1 MVMSIETRTS
11 SSALQ
16 SGSSG
21 NDTITG
27 GAGADQLFGQGG
39 DDTLIGRGGAD
50 LLFGGDGNDRLAGDT
65 GNDQM
70 FGGAGD
76 DRMVWNSGDGSDIVE
91 GGSDIDTVEIIGGK
105 AGEQF
110 AVTANGERVRFDR
123 VDVAGSSLDIGT
135 TEKLEI
141 HAGGGNDRISA
152 VGNLAALIELTFDG
166 GDGHDTVLGGNGND
180 LLFGGNGN
188 DFVDGNQGAD
198 QVWLGAGNDVFSWD
212 PGDGSDVVEGGA
224 GEDSVILNGSAGAET
239 IDLSANSE
247 RLRLTRDLGNIA
259 MDVND
264 VETVQIVA
272 RDNTDKIFIHDLSG
286 TDAKLVAVDLVGNIG
301 TGGDGQVDMVL
312 AQGTTSSDAI
322 TVTALNGQ
330 VAVQGLFAQVTVDH
344 AEATDKLVVG
354 GFDGDDT
361 IDASTL
367 AVGTVSLLLSGDGGD
382 DVVLGSAGA
391 DQVIGGVGGDALFG
405 NDGDDIIAGG
415 VGDDLLAGG
424 AGSDTFRLTTVLDG
438 HDIII
443 DFDGDAAGGQDVYD
457 LSEFFLG
464 SGVPPEERVNR
475 VQISDQGSSVNVYI
489 DANNVAADGFEFL
502 AATLQTSDAI
512 TLGQDVIVGTI

>member
-1 MVMSIETRTS
+1 MSIDSRIS
-11 SSALQ
+11 NAALQ
-16 SGSSG
+16 SGGGG

-27 GAGADQLFGQGG
+27 GSGADQLFGQSG

-50 LLFGGDGNDRLAGDT
+50 LLFGGDGNDWMAGGT

-76 DRMVWNSGDGSDIVE
+76 DRMVWNSGDGSDVVE
-91 GGSDIDTVEIIGGK
+91 GGSDIDTVEVIGGK
-105 AGEQF
+105 AGEVF

-123 VDVAGSSLDIGT
+123 VDAMSSSLDMGT
-135 TEKLEI
+135 TEKLVI
-141 HAGGGNDRISA
+141 NAGGGNDQISA
-152 VGNLAALIELTFDG
+152 VDNLAALIELTFDG

-180 LLFGGNGN
+180 HLFGGTGN

-198 QVWLGAGNDVFSWD
+198 QAWLGTGNDVFSWD
-212 PGDGSDVVEGGA
+212 PGDSSDVVEGGA
-224 GEDSVILNGSAGAET
+224 DEDAVILNGSAGAET
-239 IDLSANSE
+239 IDLSANGD
-247 RLRLTRDLGNIA
+247 RLRLTRDLGSIV

-264 VETVQIVA
+264 VETVHIVA
-272 RDNTDKIFIHDLSG
+272 RNNTDNIFIHDLSG
-286 TDAKLVAVDLVGNIG
+286 TDAKLVAVDLVGNTG
-301 TGGDGQVDMVL
+301 TVGDGQVDMVL
-312 AQGTTSSDAI
+312 AQGTTSSDQV
-322 TVTALNGQ
+322 TVTALNGKI
-330 VAVQGLFAQVTVDH
+330 AVHGLFAEVTVDH
-344 AEATDKLVVG
+344 AEAADKLIVG

-361 IDASTL
+361 LDASTL
-367 AVGTVSLLLSGDGGD
+367 AAGTVSLLLSGDGGD

-391 DQVIGGVGGDALFG
+391 DQIIGGFGGDALFG

-464 SGVPPEERVNR
+464 SGVPPEERANR
-475 VQISDQGSSVNVYI
+475 VLLSDQGGSVNVYI
-489 DANNVAADGFEFL
+489 DANNVAADGLEFL
-502 AATLQTSDAI
+502 AATLQTSDAV

>member
-1 MVMSIETRTS
+1 MSIETRIS
-11 SSALQ
+11 NSALQ
-16 SGSSG
+16 SGGIG

-27 GAGADQLFGQGG
+27 GSGADQLFGQSG
-39 DDTLIGRGGAD
+39 DDTLIGRGSAD
-50 LLFGGDGNDRLAGDT
+50 LLFGGDGDDWLAGGT

-76 DRMVWNSGDGSDIVE
+76 DRMVWNSGDGSDVVE
-91 GGSDIDTVEIIGGK
+91 GGSDIDTVEIVGGK
-105 AGEQF
+105 AGEEF

-123 VDVAGSSLDIGT
+123 VDAAGSSLDIGT
-135 TEKLEI
+135 TEQLVI
-141 HAGGGNDRISA
+141 HAGGGNDRFSA

-166 GDGHDTVLGGNGND
+166 GDGHDTVFGGNGND
-180 LLFGGNGN
+180 HLFGGDGN

-198 QVWLGAGNDVFSWD
+198 QAWLGAGDDVFSWD

-224 GEDSVILNGSAGAET
+224 GEDSVILNGSSGAET
-239 IDLSANSE
+239 IDLSANGD
-247 RLRLTRDLGNIA
+247 RLRLTRDLGSIV

-264 VETVQIVA
+264 VEIVHIMA
-272 RDNTDKIFIHDLSG
+272 RNNTDTIFVHDLSG
-286 TDAKLVAVDLVGNIG
+286 TDARLVAVDLVGNTG
-301 TGGDGQVDMVL
+301 TSGDGQVDTVL

-330 VAVQGLFAQVTVDH
+330 IAAQGLFAQFTVDH
-344 AEATDKLVVG
+344 AEAADKLIVG

-367 AVGTVSLLLSGDGGD
+367 AAGTVSLLLSGDGGD
-382 DVVLGSAGA
+382 DVVLGSAGV
-391 DQVIGGVGGDALFG
+391 DQIVGGFGGDALFG

-415 VGDDLLAGG
+415 VGDDLLSGG

-438 HDIII
+438 HDVIV

-464 SGVPPEERVNR
+464 SGVPPEERANR
-475 VQISDQGSSVNVYI
+475 VLISDQGDAVNIYI
-489 DANNVAADGFEFL
+489 DADNVAANGFEL
-502 AATLQTSDAI
+502 LTATLYTTDAV